1 MKTFELSSLRKDN
14 GMYIATLYNMELMY
28 FKTVRFLWYSR
39 REIISKL
46 RHEYDCKVSNKF
58 A

>member
-46 RHEYDCKVSNKF
+46 RHEYDCMVSNKF